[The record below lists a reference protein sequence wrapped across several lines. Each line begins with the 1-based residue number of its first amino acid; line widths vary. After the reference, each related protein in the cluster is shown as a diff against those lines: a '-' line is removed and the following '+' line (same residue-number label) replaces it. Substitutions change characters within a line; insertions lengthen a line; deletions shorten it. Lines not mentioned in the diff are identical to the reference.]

1 MKTKGKV
8 TLMTGASLIG
18 MGIMAVEM
26 SEKIPPNKAI
36 YLSTQKICSG
46 INLAMDYLESSQTTE
61 WTGYNFFNLIT
72 DSVNPEEYKLII
84 LDNIPDI
91 VRRVRWEYRTDSLT
105 GTSNK
110 VIELI
115 NDLAVYVTGDDA
127 DIVMLTSEDIEFRSS
142 ENERE
147 VLEMVNHSL
156 GKMCDEAYFYVS
168 GRLLKMK

>member
-91 VRRVRWEYRTDSLT
+91 VRRVRWEYRTDTVT
-105 GTSNK
+105 GVANK
-110 VIELI
+110 VVELL
-115 NDLAVYVTGDDA
+115 NYFAVYVTSAGS
-127 DIVMLTSEDIEFRSS
+127 DIVMLTSEDYENRFGEAELEIIER
-142 ENERE
+142 
-147 VLEMVNHSL
+147 VNHTV
-156 GKMCDEAYFYVS
+156 GKISDSIYFYVS
-168 GRLLKMK
+168 GGLLKIK